1 MNKLEKISNKV
12 YYTTKDFEKKLSF
25 YRFKNYSLVF
35 TNGCF
40 DILHLGH
47 IDYLSKAAEL
57 GDKLIVG
64 INSDSSVC
72 KFKGEN
78 RPLSD
83 IKSRSMV
90 LASLSF
96 VSDVIVFDEETPL
109 NLIDFIKPNVLV
121 KGKDYTVEQIVG
133 SDVVIKNGGRVE
145 TIDLVDGYSTSL
157 IEKKILKSLLNK
169 DQIQ

>member
-72 KFKGEN
+72 KLKGEN